1 MVCVKVFISWV
12 VMETTVNS
20 LSLLHSQVYRHPG
33 HLGAAAKCS
42 KTSFFKSLSNTHQ
55 MYRRGLLSLKT
66 YKKKKTFRASKKLVE
81 LSWSPHV
88 SSFPCRCTDFLPHL
102 KDWLIAIV
110 KKWLFVSVC
119 QPCDELV
126 THYQLESAPA
136 GPTRDELKL
145 RPTKLSTCIYDG
157 LTLLRINITYTSHSS
172 KTQGLLVKTQQ
183 TFPVI

>member
-1 MVCVKVFISWV
+1 M
-12 VMETTVNS
+12 T
-20 LSLLHSQVYRHPG
+20 
-33 HLGAAAKCS
+33 
-42 KTSFFKSLSNTHQ
+42 FKSKNLQ
-55 MYRRGLLSLKT
+55 E
-66 YKKKKTFRASKKLVE
+66 KKTLWASQNLVE
-81 LSWSPHV
+81 LSWPPHV

-183 TFPVI
+183 TFPVIQTVKSSHECCRRVGTIDLIQFSRNRIDRIEQKKKEEADDSKCSNICRYY